1 MSKEK
6 GIFFFSKQNLVKEDK
21 KAYNREETKNKGK
34 IMKKIKEICWKNKK
48 TKILTIT
55 GIISILLVIAILA
68 AIIILNYQNNLKTT
82 QAEILS
88 QEEAQEEIPGEE
100 ISMEELEEQVNEQVN
115 EQAGEEQQT
124 EEIKE
129 EENTQTKKSN
139 GKPYY
144 IKVNY
149 GAQVV
154 TIYGLD
160 SDGNYT
166 VPVKAMVCSTGE
178 YTPKSGV
185 YKIPARWEW
194 LRLQGYV
201 WGHYSTQITGNIL
214 FHSVPYLKK
223 GDPASL
229 EYWEY
234 DKLGTYASAGCVRL
248 TVADAKWIYDNC
260 ANGTYV
266 EFSSSSNP
274 GPLGKPTAKKISNM
288 PDELRNWDPTDSN
301 PNNPWH
307 TYKEEQ
313 EQPDDQVNEINEGN
327 EGTETKNEIEQITN
341 TEQTNTEIT
350 NTVQTNTIAKNE
362 QVNEEVSNVQE
373 NNVMVN
379 EQQDKSLQNNQWKKA
394 NIQANVS
401 I

>member
-1 MSKEK
+1 M
-6 GIFFFSKQNLVKEDK
+6 
-21 KAYNREETKNKGK
+21 RK
-34 IMKKIKEICWKNKK
+34 IREICWKDRK
-48 TKILTIT
+48 TKIVIIT
-55 GIISILLVIAILA
+55 GIVSILLLIIIFVVIA
-68 AIIILNYQNNLKTT
+68 LNYQNNLKAT
-82 QAEILS
+82 QAQILI
-88 QEEAQEEIPGEE
+88 QEEAQEEVPGEE
-100 ISMEELEEQVNEQVN
+100 ISMEEIEEQANQ
-115 EQAGEEQQT
+115 QALEVQQGETPVKEKPNSPTKQT
-124 EEIKE
+124 SK
-129 EENTQTKKSN
+129 
-139 GKPYY
+139 KPYY

-160 SDGNYT
+160 EEGNYT
-166 VPVKAMVCSTGE
+166 KPVKAMVCSTGE
-178 YTPKSGV
+178 YTPTSGV
-185 YKIPARWEW
+185 YKIPTRWKW

-214 FHSVPYLKK
+214 FHSVPYLRK

-248 TVADAKWIYDNC
+248 TVADAKWIYNNC

-266 EFSSSSNP
+266 EFYSSSNP

-313 EQPDDQVNEINEGN
+313 DQSKEQVNQENKE
-327 EGTETKNEIEQITN
+327 TETKNEIEQITN
-341 TEQTNTEIT
+341 TEKNNTEIT
-350 NTVQTNTIAKNE
+350 NTEHSNTTTINE
-362 QVNEEVSNVQE
+362 QMNEEVSDIQE

-379 EQQDKSLQNNQWKKA
+379 EQQDKDRQNSQWEKT
-394 NIQANVS
+394 NIQVNGS

>member
-34 IMKKIKEICWKNKK
+34 IMGKIKEICWKNRK

-55 GIISILLVIAILA
+55 GIVSILLVIVGLAIVIL
-68 AIIILNYQNNLKTT
+68 LNYQNNLKTT

-88 QEEAQEEIPGEE
+88 QEEAQEEVSGEE
-100 ISMEELEEQVNEQVN
+100 ITMEELEEQAN
-115 EQAGEEQQT
+115 EQAVEGQQAEEP
-124 EEIKE
+124 EEPE
-129 EENTQTKKSN
+129 NMNTQTKHSN

-160 SDGNYT
+160 SAGNYT

-178 YTPKSGV
+178 YTPTAGV

-194 LRLQGYV
+194 LGLQGNVY
-201 WGHYSTQITGNIL
+201 GHYATQIKGNIL
-214 FHSVPYLKK
+214 FHSVPYLEKYN
-223 GDPASL
+223 PASL

-266 EFSSSSNP
+266 EFYSSSNP

-313 EQPDDQVNEINEGN
+313 EQPEAQVNEINEGN

-350 NTVQTNTIAKNE
+350 NTVQTNTIAENE

-379 EQQDKSLQNNQWKKA
+379 EQQDKNKQNNQ
-394 NIQANVS
+394 
-401 I
+401 